1 VTATTNK
8 REIIMK
14 LISHEQRAKVRL
26 RFEIATSA
34 IVATVLVSTLV
45 LVSTPGYLAAAHQ
58 MLA

>member
-1 VTATTNK
+1 
-8 REIIMK
+8 MK

-34 IVATVLVSTLV
+34 IVSTVLVSTMV
-45 LVSTPGYLAAAHQ
+45 LLSTPGYLTAAQQ